1 MLIPLLFAAAV
12 VLVIGI
18 YNQEFVNLIE
28 IFLDPFDL
36 PGEPV
41 IK

>member
-1 MLIPLLFAAAV
+1 MLVPLLTAAAV

-18 YNQEFVNLIE
+18 YNQEVVDLIE

-36 PGEPV
+36 PGEPES
-41 IK
+41 K